1 MVGGSNSTDRSDVLC
16 LLACL
21 QQVEVFPIKR
31 TPSPWCKRLRP
42 KHNEEVGGFKVS
54 TVLSLLFVELHHF
67 IHAELL
73 RKLGAVAGP
82 CGGMEWWKVR
92 EEAHVS
98 GGAQA

>member
-1 MVGGSNSTDRSDVLC
+1 MCFAC
-16 LLACL
+16 LLATSKGL
-21 QQVEVFPIKR
+21 SNKR

-42 KHNEEVGGFKVS
+42 KHNEEVGGFKGS

-73 RKLGAVAGP
+73 RELGAVAGP